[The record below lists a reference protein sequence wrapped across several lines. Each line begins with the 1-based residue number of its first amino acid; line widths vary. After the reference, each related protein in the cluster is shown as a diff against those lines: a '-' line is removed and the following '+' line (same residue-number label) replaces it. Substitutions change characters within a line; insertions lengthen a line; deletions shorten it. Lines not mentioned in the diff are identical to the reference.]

1 MDLPKPYPRALKCG
15 TRQGAMLDPSKTIV
29 IANPMARHGFIGE
42 HWSELSARVR
52 ELLGPVELQ
61 LTQTRGDG
69 LGMAKKAIAAGARTL
84 ISFGGDGTH
93 SEVVDGIMQSG
104 LSDQVSLG
112 ILHAGTGGDFRRM
125 IPGAQ
130 ELDSACAVIR
140 DKPGVPIDIGWV
152 QYVDDD
158 GKTAGRFFLNITSM
172 GMGGLVDRFVAA
184 STSKSS
190 GKAKYFK
197 AVLRAQM
204 KYKPAV
210 IRLRIDGK
218 DEGEHEISNV
228 CVCNGRWAGG
238 SMMFAPEARVADGMF
253 DVILIRATSTL
264 RGLPVMAGLYKGT
277 HVRSPIVRTYRG
289 RHVEVDMVAN
299 TAWMD
304 VDGEAPGIGP
314 AEFRLHDRAL
324 RVIGIGEQFL

>member
-1 MDLPKPYPRALKCG
+1 MRYEAF
-15 TRQGAMLDPSKTIV
+15 AVFDPTKTIV

-42 HWSELSARVR
+42 HWQELSARVR
-52 ELLGPVELQ
+52 EVLGPVDLQ
-61 LTQTRGDG
+61 LTKSRGDG
-69 LGMAKKAIAAGARTL
+69 LRIGKEAIARGARTVV
-84 ISFGGDGTH
+84 SFGGDGTH

-104 LSDQVSLG
+104 LNDQVSMG

-125 IPGAQ
+125 IPGAE
-130 ELDSACAVIR
+130 ELESACAVIR
-140 DKPGVPIDIGWV
+140 EKAAVPIDIGWV
-152 QYVDDD
+152 RYVDDE

-184 STSKSS
+184 SKSKSS

-204 KYKPAV
+204 KYKPAK
-210 IRLRIDGK
+210 IRMRIDGK
-218 DEGEHEISNV
+218 DEGEHEISNL

-277 HVRSPIVRTYRG
+277 HVRSPIVGTYRG

-304 VDGEAPGIGP
+304 IDGEAPGVGP
-314 AEFRLHDRAL
+314 AEFRLHDHAL
-324 RVIGIGEQFL
+324 RVIGIGDEFL